1 MPCETVVWKVLP
13 LIRRELVNIFVTKH
27 GMSQKEAAQHFGLTE
42 SAISQYMRNKRGCLE
57 LNDERF
63 DRQLKM
69 SADVL
74 FGDVKTDNLEY
85 EICRLC
91 HLIQDGPCWK
101 DIHDKKVS
109 KVLPEDEKK

>member
-27 GMSQKEAAQHFGLTE
+27 GMSQKEAAIHFNLTE
-42 SAISQYMRNKRGCLE
+42 SAVSQYMRKKRGCLE

-63 DRQLKM
+63 DRQLIM

-74 FGDVKTDNLEY
+74 HGDDKTENLQY

-91 HLIQDGPCWK
+91 HLIQDGPCWA
-101 DIHDKKVS
+101 DIHKKKVI
-109 KVLPEDEKK
+109 KDLPENNKK